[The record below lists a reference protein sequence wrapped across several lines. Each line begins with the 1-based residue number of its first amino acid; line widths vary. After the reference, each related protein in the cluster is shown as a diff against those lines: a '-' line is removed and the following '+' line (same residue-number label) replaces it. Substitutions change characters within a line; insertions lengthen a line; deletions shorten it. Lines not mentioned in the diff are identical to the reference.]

1 LNSLSGLKVSA
12 VQNLSSK
19 LFVQCSRQCG
29 LVNVYQQ
36 LLDHGSMTLIRTA
49 CTHVVHFLFRGLYPD
64 LEVSLVPM
72 QELLSLTTT
81 GRKNCFVFLVFL

>member
-36 LLDHGSMTLIRTA
+36 LLDHGKTVINLRNFPNLAGLTYG
-49 CTHVVHFLFRGLYPD
+49 VVRCGFPEVPWSLF
-64 LEVSLVPM
+64 S
-72 QELLSLTTT
+72 
-81 GRKNCFVFLVFL
+81 CI

>member
-29 LVNVYQQ
+29 LINVYQQ
-36 LLDHGSMTLIRTA
+36 LLDHGSMTL
-49 CTHVVHFLFRGLYPD
+49 F
-64 LEVSLVPM
+64 
-72 QELLSLTTT
+72 
-81 GRKNCFVFLVFL
+81 